1 MKKITCLLSLC
12 LCIFVCCKDDVEAVL
27 QVAGDNRP
35 ELEKVLSHYR
45 DEPLRPFSDREYGCP
60 LLLWRESRGRLLS

>member
-1 MKKITCLLSLC
+1 MKKFACLLSLC
-12 LCIFVCCKDDVEAVL
+12 LCLFVCCKDDMEAVL

-45 DEPLRPFSDREYGCP
+45 DEPLKLRAARFLIG
-60 LLLWRESRGRLLS
+60 WLLS